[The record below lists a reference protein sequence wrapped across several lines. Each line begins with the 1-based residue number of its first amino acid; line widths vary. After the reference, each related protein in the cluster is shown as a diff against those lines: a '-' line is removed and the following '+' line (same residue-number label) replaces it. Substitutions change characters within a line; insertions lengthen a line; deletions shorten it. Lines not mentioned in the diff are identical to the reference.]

1 MVPEWAKDGNVS
13 AKLILRGFS
22 FQLLPGFGKPNYS
35 PMPNTT
41 YGGKIR
47 ALKKGRDLKFQISTF
62 IGASGRFSVAVET
75 VSQVRQ
81 HHRHPPA
88 RQFVHLAGLHR
99 LLTTACT
106 DGSRNRP
113 FPEAG

>member
-1 MVPEWAKDGNVS
+1 MCQRSWFFDAFLFNS
-13 AKLILRGFS
+13 SR
-22 FQLLPGFGKPNYS
+22 GFGKPSYS
-35 PMPNTT
+35 LMPKTT
-41 YGGKIR
+41 SSGKIR
-47 ALKKGRDLKFQISTF
+47 ALKKGGDLKFQISTF
-62 IGASGRFSVAVET
+62 IGASGRFSVAVGT

-88 RQFVHLAGLHR
+88 RQFVHLAGRRR
-99 LLTTACT
+99 LLTTGCT